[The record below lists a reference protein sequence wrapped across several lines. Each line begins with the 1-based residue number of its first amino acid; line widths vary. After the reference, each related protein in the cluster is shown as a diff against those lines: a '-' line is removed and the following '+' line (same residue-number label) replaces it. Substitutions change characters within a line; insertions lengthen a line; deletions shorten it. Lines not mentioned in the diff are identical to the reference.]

1 MHYEES
7 ESREPILQLK
17 TNRGL
22 LKFILLNLITL
33 GIYSIV
39 FYTRLG
45 KDINEIAGPHDGR
58 HTTHFCYVFFFVS
71 LATCGIATFVWF
83 HRISARIGRDLG
95 CRGIA
100 YQFGALDYWLW
111 NVLGS
116 LFLIGPFVYTYRLCK
131 AMNLLSADHN
141 INGYACSPHLG
152 EK

>member
-1 MHYEES
+1 MMS
-7 ESREPILQLK
+7 EQSYDREPILQLK

-58 HTTHFCYVFFFVS
+58 YTMHYCYLIFLV
-71 LATCGIATFVWF
+71 LPATCGIAVFVWF
-83 HRISARIGRDLG
+83 HRISARIGRDLAY
-95 CRGIA
+95 RGIA
-100 YQFGALDYWLW
+100 YNFGALDYWLW
-111 NVLGS
+111 NILGS
-116 LFLIGPFVYTYRLCK
+116 LFLIGPFVYIHRLCK

-141 INGYACSPHLG
+141 INGYAGSMR
-152 EK
+152 